1 MLTVGALWGPIQLRA
16 VTEVLKMG
24 MVNSRND
31 RILYKEWFNGCI
43 VPALRVSHY
52 NEAKTFT
59 RQDVQALYDICHA
72 NTWSNLSTEEAI
84 QLLGLFKT
92 IGLHSLEVA
101 YTKLGDRD
109 EKTWIKILTEIYGFS
124 LEISQICYAN
134 KTTMITQALYTYS
147 QKCHPPQ
154 QFYEIVALFQG
165 LTYENLIQLG
175 EMTVNPMLDVFLD
188 LLPKDGPTDF
198 LTFEVATSI
207 LMKYDSLPQIAA
219 IKKELAKEPV
229 MNWAKYDKRI

>member
-1 MLTVGALWGPIQLRA
+1 LAGLFRDDDVDTRLGNYLASILEKNADKKILGQIAADHVKKAIKRIDDINNSKNVMLTVGALWGPIQLRA

-134 KTTMITQALYTYS
+134 KTTMIT
-147 QKCHPPQ
+147 
-154 QFYEIVALFQG
+154 
-165 LTYENLIQLG
+165 
-175 EMTVNPMLDVFLD
+175 
-188 LLPKDGPTDF
+188 
-198 LTFEVATSI
+198 
-207 LMKYDSLPQIAA
+207 
-219 IKKELAKEPV
+219 
-229 MNWAKYDKRI
+229 